1 MPQLLLIRNATCLSG
16 ASSDGDAVG
25 AAAVLVGVA
34 GTSLVV
40 GPLGRRELVRA
51 AAMVGGLFFGLLF
64 YDLNSSL

>member
-51 AAMVGGLFFGLLF
+51 AAMVGGLNRIIFTTSIHH
-64 YDLNSSL
+64 YR

>member
-51 AAMVGGLFFGLLF
+51 AAVVGGLLFWITF

>member
-1 MPQLLLIRNATCLSG
+1 MRATDLSG

-40 GPLGRRELVRA
+40 GSLGRRELVGA
-51 AAMVGGLFFGLLF
+51 AAMIGGLHMVTF
-64 YDLNSSL
+64 YDIDLSL